1 MSHTFNKTDMSINII
16 YLDLIIGKRQRQKIF
31 DISIFPPSRL
41 VPVLSY
47 TFDLSFQEH

>member
-1 MSHTFNKTDMSINII
+1 MSHTFNKTDMSINIR

-41 VPVLSY
+41 VLLCI
-47 TFDLSFQEH
+47 FDLSFEEH